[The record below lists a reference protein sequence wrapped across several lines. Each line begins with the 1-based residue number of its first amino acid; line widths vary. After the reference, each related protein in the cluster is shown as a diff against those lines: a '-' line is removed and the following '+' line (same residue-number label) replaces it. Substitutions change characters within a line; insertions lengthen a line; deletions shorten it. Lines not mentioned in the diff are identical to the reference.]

1 MNTANVIPLGAP
13 HAVPYAKS
21 RHPAP
26 LNPVRVR
33 FDAFDLDEPNALL
46 LRNGK
51 AVALRPKP
59 FEVLCALARTP
70 GGLVTKNALLD
81 MVWGHCFVTESALK
95 SAISEVRAALDDDP
109 KQPRYIETVSR
120 RGYRF
125 IAATVGASLQR
136 APAAESN
143 VAAGRD
149 HPAVTALKTLCR
161 GDAALADLIRSVAA
175 ALEPE
180 RLVLSDSWGESLP

>member
-1 MNTANVIPLGAP
+1 MNSANVIPLGAR
-13 HAVPYAKS
+13 HAAPYAKS
-21 RHPAP
+21 AHPAA

-33 FDAFDLDEPNALL
+33 FDAFELDEPNALL
-46 LRNGK
+46 LRKGK
-51 AVALRPKP
+51 AVTLPPKP

-70 GGLVTKNALLD
+70 GSLVTKNALLD
-81 MVWGHCFVTESALK
+81 LVWGHRFVTDSVLK
-95 SAISEVRAALDDDP
+95 TAISEVRAVLDDDP

-136 APAAESN
+136 APAIERN

-149 HPAVTALKTLCR
+149 HPALTALTALCR
-161 GDAALADLIRSVAA
+161 GDAALADLIRTVAA
-175 ALEPE
+175 ALERE
-180 RLVLSDSWGESLP
+180 RLVLNDA